1 MGYGTGH
8 LTGLWRLW
16 ILLRISLAKSEKPLK
31 SVLTSAAAL
40 PYTMRTGGQRWNFGE
55 MGSGW
60 AGNSSAVGFFRLA
73 L

>member
-1 MGYGTGH
+1 
-8 LTGLWRLW
+8 
-16 ILLRISLAKSEKPLK
+16 
-31 SVLTSAAAL
+31 VLTIAEAL

-60 AGNSSAVGFFRLA
+60 AGKSSAVGFFRLA